1 VRHQV
6 LSLLKS
12 GRFWSGVAALIAGLV
27 GLQALGVF
35 DLLFSASPVATFH
48 QTADRACARLP
59 EATIPPEGVEIA
71 GAQVGDF
78 TPPLSAHG
86 LITTEEMFSRR
97 IVGPVN
103 EITRALF
110 AAPPPPAQ
118 YSDEYKSFERQWVS
132 MAHGLS
138 SLELQVEE
146 ELYELYF
153 LRGEWPERTLPR
165 SRLYSYLKRL
175 MRVLDHDK
183 RIMRE
188 AKQASELASI
198 LDVERCVMAVTWIQN
213 EAENLG
219 TLLLGYPA
227 TTIGKFGT
235 KPRR

>member
-1 VRHQV
+1 
-6 LSLLKS
+6 
-12 GRFWSGVAALIAGLV
+12 LV
-27 GLQALGVF
+27 GGSCLYWCTRHSS
-35 DLLFSASPVATFH
+35 SAGSFRLSFLTITRRDVPSDGESCV
-48 QTADRACARLP
+48 RRLP
-59 EATIPPEGVEIA
+59 EATTPPEGVEIA

-86 LITTEEMFSRR
+86 LITTDEIVSRR
-97 IVGPVN
+97 IVAPVN

-118 YSDEYKSFERQWVS
+118 YADEYKSFEQKWVS

-138 SLELQVEE
+138 SLELQIEE

-153 LRGEWPERTLPR
+153 LHGEWPERTLPQ
-165 SRLYSYLKRL
+165 SHLYGYLKRL
-175 MRVLDHDK
+175 IRVLDHDK

-198 LDVERCVMAVTWIQN
+198 LDVRRCVLAVTWLEN

-227 TTIGKFGT
+227 TPIGRFGGPQSRQALSVSHAGT
-235 KPRR
+235 